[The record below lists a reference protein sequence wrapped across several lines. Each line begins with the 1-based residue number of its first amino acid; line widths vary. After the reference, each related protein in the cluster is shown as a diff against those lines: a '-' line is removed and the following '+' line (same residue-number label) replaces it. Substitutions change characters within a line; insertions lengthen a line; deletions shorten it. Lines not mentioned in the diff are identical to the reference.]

1 MLEHLATHNRL
12 PHFQM
17 TPCSRHICLS
27 DGLLSSY
34 LQSGNWHLV
43 TGNGL
48 MNPLDFWNDLA
59 PELRNNIVRVVLA
72 AVALLVIWLLRR
84 VLAALVVAPLRAL
97 AKRTNST
104 WDDVL
109 LDTIIIPARLIIM
122 ALGLAIGA
130 QILQVDIQT
139 SLFVQHF
146 IRTLLIIALF
156 LAAFRAVN
164 VLAPSSNR
172 LFRLT
177 GLTINER
184 LLPFSRTAAKVILA
198 ALALVIIIQE
208 WGYDVSGLVAGL
220 GLGGLAFSLAAKDT
234 VENLFG
240 FTTIV
245 GDQPFMVG
253 EYIKTND
260 VEGTV
265 EHVGIRSTR
274 VRQPDQS
281 YVTVPN
287 SKLASAPVLNW
298 SRLSKRWYNTTLRV
312 TYDARRSD
320 LTQLMERIRVMLNEQ
335 EHVEKDSILVHF
347 ITFGDHG
354 FEILIRCYIDL
365 ADWNA
370 FTAEREVINLEIM
383 SIFEEL
389 NLKIA
394 FPARTL

>member
-1 MLEHLATHNRL
+1 MNLTELWNN
-12 PHFQM
+12 
-17 TPCSRHICLS
+17 LS
-27 DGLLSSY
+27 PD
-34 LQSGNWHLV
+34 
-43 TGNGL
+43 
-48 MNPLDFWNDLA
+48 
-59 PELRNNIVRVVLA
+59 LRNNLVRVVLA
-72 AVALLVIWLLRR
+72 AVALLLIWMLRR
-84 VLAALVVAPLRAL
+84 VLAALVLAPLRQL
-97 AKRTNST
+97 AKRSNAR
-104 WDDVL
+104 WDEIL
-109 LDTIIIPARLIIM
+109 LDAIIVPARLIIM

-139 SLFVQHF
+139 NQFVQHF

-156 LAAFRAVN
+156 LAAFRAIN

-184 LLPFSRTAAKVILA
+184 LLPFSRTAAKLILA

-245 GDQPFMVG
+245 GDQPFMLG

-274 VRQPDQS
+274 IRQPDQS

-287 SKLASAPVLNW
+287 SKLATAPVLNW

-312 TYDARRSD
+312 TYDAKRSD
-320 LTQLMERIRVMLNEQ
+320 LTQLMERIRTLLQEREQ
-335 EHVEKDSILVHF
+335 VERDSILVHF
-347 ITFGDHG
+347 INFGDHG
-354 FEILIRCYIDL
+354 FEILVRCYINL
-365 ADWNA
+365 ADWEA
-370 FTAEREVINLEIM
+370 FTAEKEAINLEIM

>member
-1 MLEHLATHNRL
+1 
-12 PHFQM
+12 
-17 TPCSRHICLS
+17 
-27 DGLLSSY
+27 
-34 LQSGNWHLV
+34 
-43 TGNGL
+43 
-48 MNPLDFWNDLA
+48 MNPLDFWNSLS
-59 PELRNNIVRVVLA
+59 PELRNNIVRGLLA
-72 AVALLVIWLLRR
+72 ALALLLIWLLRR
-84 VLAALVVAPLRAL
+84 VLAALVVAPLRRL
-97 AKRTNST
+97 AKRTNAT

-109 LDTIIIPARLIIM
+109 LDTIIIPARLVIM
-122 ALGLAIGA
+122 AVGLAVGV

-139 SLFVQHF
+139 SQFVQRF
-146 IRTLLIIALF
+146 IRTLLIMALF
-156 LAAFRAVN
+156 LAAFRAIN

-184 LLPFSRTAAKVILA
+184 LLPFARTATKLILA

-274 VRQPDQS
+274 IRQPDQS

-312 TYDARRSD
+312 TYDAQRSD
-320 LTQLMERIRVMLNEQ
+320 LTSLMEHIRTMLLKR
-335 EHVEKDSILVHF
+335 EHVEVDSVLVNF

-354 FEILIRCYIDL
+354 FEILVRCYINL
-365 ADWNA
+365 ADWTA
-370 FTAEREVINLEIM
+370 FTAEKEIINLEIM
-383 SIFEEL
+383 GIFEEL
-389 NLKIA
+389 HLKIG

>member
-1 MLEHLATHNRL
+1 LADSPT
-12 PHFQM
+12 
-17 TPCSRHICLS
+17 
-27 DGLLSSY
+27 Y
-34 LQSGNWHLV
+34 LTNQKGSTVDILQ
-43 TGNGL
+43 
-48 MNPLDFWNDLA
+48 FWNSLSL
-59 PELRNNIVRVVLA
+59 ELRNNLVRGVLA

-84 VLAALVVAPLRAL
+84 VLAALVVAPLRRL
-97 AKRTNST
+97 AKRTNAT

-109 LDTIIIPARLIIM
+109 LDTIIIPSRLVIM
-122 ALGLAIGA
+122 AVGLAVGA

-139 SLFVQHF
+139 SQFVEHF

-184 LLPFSRTAAKVILA
+184 LLPFTRTATKLILA

-260 VEGTV
+260 VEGIV

-320 LTQLMERIRVMLNEQ
+320 LTQLMDGIRAMLLEREQ
-335 EHVEKDSILVHF
+335 VETGSIVVHF
-347 ITFGDHG
+347 INFGDHG
-354 FEILIRCYIDL
+354 FEILVRCYIRL
-365 ADWNA
+365 ADWNT
-370 FTAEREVINLEIM
+370 FTAEKEIINLEIM
-383 SIFEEL
+383 RIFEEL

-394 FPARTL
+394 FPSRTL

>member
-1 MLEHLATHNRL
+1 
-12 PHFQM
+12 
-17 TPCSRHICLS
+17 
-27 DGLLSSY
+27 
-34 LQSGNWHLV
+34 
-43 TGNGL
+43 
-48 MNPLDFWNDLA
+48 MNPTDFWNSLPPD
-59 PELRNNIVRVVLA
+59 LRNNIVRGVLA

-84 VLAALVVAPLRAL
+84 MLAALVVAPLRAL
-97 AKRTNST
+97 AKRSNVT
-104 WDDVL
+104 WDELL
-109 LDTIIIPARLIIM
+109 LDTIVVPARLIIM

-139 SLFVQHF
+139 SQFVQHF

-177 GLTINER
+177 GMTVNER
-184 LLPFSRTAAKVILA
+184 LLPFARTATKLILA

-245 GDQPFMVG
+245 GDQPFLVG

-265 EHVGIRSTR
+265 EKVGIRSTR

-298 SRLSKRWYNTTLRV
+298 SRLSKRWYNVTLRV
-312 TYDARRSD
+312 TYDARRGD
-320 LTQLMERIRVMLNEQ
+320 LTLLMERIRAMLLARELVQ
-335 EHVEKDSILVHF
+335 ADSVLVNF
-347 ITFGDHG
+347 INFGDNG
-354 FEILIRCYIDL
+354 FEILVRCYINL
-365 ADWNA
+365 ADWTA
-370 FTAEREVINLEIM
+370 FTAEKEIINLEIM
-383 SIFEEL
+383 GIFEQL